1 MDSLAQSSEFKV
13 RKPSATFT
21 SQYSAQVVRTIC
33 ADFFYLQISQEYYL
47 SNHHPNM
54 AVTKAKKAEQLAVLE
69 AHLSTATS
77 VAFTSNT
84 KVTVLEISALKKDL
98 RAENAIYLTAKKTL
112 IRIAFKTVYGVD
124 VDLATL
130 PGQVGL
136 VIAKGDALTPFSV
149 ANKYATEWK
158 KEQKMTFVAGYM
170 EGRLMDATETAKLAT
185 LPSREVLLA
194 KLLGSMMSPLSG
206 LARFFDAA
214 GKDLTAKSLTKVG
227 DLIGS
232 GAAPA
237 PVAEAPAPVVVEAP
251 VAEAVAEVVAEATP
265 VAEAATEEAPAA

>member
-1 MDSLAQSSEFKV
+1 MVSKQ
-13 RKPSATFT
+13 
-21 SQYSAQVVRTIC
+21 
-33 ADFFYLQISQEYYL
+33 
-47 SNHHPNM
+47 
-54 AVTKAKKAEQLAVLE
+54 KKAEQLAVLE
-69 AHLSTATS
+69 AHLKAATS

-84 KVTVLEISALKKDL
+84 KVTVLEISSLKKDL
-98 RAENAIYLTAKKTL
+98 RANNAIYLTAKKTL
-112 IRIAFKTVYGVD
+112 ICIAFKTVYGVE
-124 VDLATL
+124 VDIATL

-136 VIAKGDALTPFSV
+136 VIAKGDAVAPFGV
-149 ANKYATEWK
+149 ANKYVNEWK

-170 EGRLMDATETAKLAT
+170 EGRLMDSEETKKLAT

-232 GAAPA
+232 APAAAPKTEAA
-237 PVAEAPAPVVVEAP
+237 PVAVETPAIEVAPEAP
-251 VAEAVAEVVAEATP
+251 VAETV
-265 VAEAATEEAPAA
+265 ATEEAPAA

>member
-1 MDSLAQSSEFKV
+1 
-13 RKPSATFT
+13 
-21 SQYSAQVVRTIC
+21 
-33 ADFFYLQISQEYYL
+33 
-47 SNHHPNM
+47 M
-54 AVTKAKKAEQLAVLE
+54 AVSKAKKAEQLAVLE
-69 AHLSTATS
+69 SHLKAATS

-98 RAENAIYLTAKKTL
+98 RAQNSIYLTAKKTL
-112 IRIAFKTVYGVD
+112 IRIAFKTVYGVE

-136 VIAKGDALTPFSV
+136 VIAKGDALAPFSI
-149 ANKYATEWK
+149 ANKYATDWK

-214 GKDLTAKSLTKVG
+214 GKDLAAKSLTKVS

-237 PVAEAPAPVVVEAP
+237 PVAEAPAPAVEAP
-251 VAEAVAEVVAEATP
+251 VVAEVVAEAPVAEVVAEVPAEATP
-265 VAEAATEEAPAA
+265 VAEVATEEAPAA